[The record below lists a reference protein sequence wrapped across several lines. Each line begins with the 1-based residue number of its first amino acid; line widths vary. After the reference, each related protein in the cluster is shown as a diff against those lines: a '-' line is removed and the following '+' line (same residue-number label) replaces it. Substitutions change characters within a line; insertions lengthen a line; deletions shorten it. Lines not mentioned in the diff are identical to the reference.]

1 MTPKAAPA
9 RTVAGAAEI
18 RAGVRNTPRLDL
30 AHATP
35 GRAASMVQRLVFAA
49 ALST

>member
-18 RAGVRNTPRLDL
+18 RAGVRNTP
-30 AHATP
+30 
-35 GRAASMVQRLVFAA
+35 
-49 ALST
+49 LS